1 MKPATLRPRGRA
13 AWTLPGEPASVR
25 VFRGLARATAA
36 GDEDQAEAAALC
48 VSELVTNALVHT
60 RSGLP
65 GGNVTVR
72 FEASPGKGGMRV
84 SVHDDGARPAG
95 TTTAR
100 GGSCRELPRAATG
113 WVSSRPSLPT
123 GALSALAAARSRGAS
138 SRRRCG
144 MAADKG
150 VRRWPLVLIAAP
162 AAVAVWSGWVGLGTL
177 CGFGIV
183 HPLPG
188 IAPGFELNTAITLPV
203 GVEAYGAYALGAWLT
218 PGAGTAARRSPAG
231 RRWARWGWVWPG
243 RSSITCWPPL
253 TRPVRRGRW

>member
-25 VFRGLARATAA
+25 VFRGLAWATAA

-95 TTTAR
+95 TRTACGGELPGAAESGYGLGIVAAVAADWGVIR
-100 GGSCRELPRAATG
+100 TSGGSITWC
-113 WVSSRPSLPT
+113 
-123 GALSALAAARSRGAS
+123 
-138 SRRRCG
+138 
-144 MAADKG
+144 
-150 VRRWPLVLIAAP
+150 IIP
-162 AAVAVWSGWVGLGTL
+162 AAVQ
-177 CGFGIV
+177 
-183 HPLPG
+183 H
-188 IAPGFELNTAITLPV
+188 
-203 GVEAYGAYALGAWLT
+203 
-218 PGAGTAARRSPAG
+218 G
-231 RRWARWGWVWPG
+231 R
-243 RSSITCWPPL
+243 
-253 TRPVRRGRW
+253 